1 MEFVRSFI
9 AIELDEDV
17 KNKIM
22 EFENRLK
29 ECKSEMKFVEK
40 ENLHITIKFLGEINM
55 KLLENIYEEI
65 EKIKEEKFTISVKG
79 VGVFPNERFMRV
91 IWVGVE
97 EGKDKI
103 LKIQKEIDEKLL
115 KFGFSKEKDF
125 IPHITVARVK
135 SISNR
140 NEILKI
146 FEEFKEKN
154 FGKSL
159 IDRITLKKSIL
170 TPKGPIYSNLKEVF
184 FR

>member
-103 LKIQKEIDEKLL
+103 LKIQKEIDE
-115 KFGFSKEKDF
+115 
-125 IPHITVARVK
+125 
-135 SISNR
+135 
-140 NEILKI
+140 
-146 FEEFKEKN
+146 
-154 FGKSL
+154 
-159 IDRITLKKSIL
+159 
-170 TPKGPIYSNLKEVF
+170 
-184 FR
+184 